1 MVNTCSVLLWLPF
14 KLIMAQFY
22 LKNIILGYFLF
33 WKWTYYSIVVFQLW
47 FCDLIWWMIW
57 FITWWYLA
65 AVVPSGLL
73 PRILDLAFT
82 NFIFFFLI
90 TASYLPAGL
99 KDRFITN
106 DITYLTTTDTE
117 MTHLFIFI
125 TFAVLF

>member
-1 MVNTCSVLLWLPF
+1 MNILFHSCVS
-14 KLIMAQFY
+14 IM
-22 LKNIILGYFLF
+22 I
-33 WKWTYYSIVVFQLW
+33 LW
-47 FCDLIWWMIW
+47 FDLMNDLW
-57 FITWWYLA
+57 FITWRYLA
-65 AVVPSGLL
+65 AVVLSGLL

-82 NFIFFFLI
+82 NFIYFFLI

-99 KDRFITN
+99 KDCFITN